1 MAEYIDKLSVYK
13 EACVGCTCHGD
24 EIGSCF
30 SSEPCERLCFA
41 FASAHAV
48 DVSPVVHGRWE
59 WASEDIYRCTACN
72 EKAHVAEV
80 MGRPAWGHCPN
91 CGAKMDGG
99 DDNEAD

>member
-13 EACVGCTCHGD
+13 EACAGCTCHGD

-41 FASAHAV
+41 FASAHAA
-48 DVSPVVHGRWE
+48 DVAPVVHAR
-59 WASEDIYRCTACN
+59 WASVPGKRERICSRCQCDKPYKFADEN
-72 EKAHVAEV
+72 AKVFEY
-80 MGRPAWGHCPN
+80 CPH

-99 DDNEAD
+99 AK